1 DLGFGGRQHGDQRG
15 LARRG
20 EAQQAD
26 VGHRT
31 QFEDEVPLLAFLSEQ
46 REAGGL
52 ACAGGESGVA
62 QTAASAFR
70 GDERR
75 ARTDEVGQHL
85 ALLGEHDRA
94 FGDAQFEGFARGAVA
109 VAALA
114 LFAVT
119 RTGVRAEVKVEKGVH
134 AGVDDEEDV
143 AALTAVAAVGSAE
156 RLELLPVHG
165 GTAIA
170 AGTRG
175 EMDHRPVDESGCHG
189 VPSCTDDAYGA
200 RRRTTTNEGRDRIC
214 SGPAPRRSYWWCWS
228 GRSALDRNHVD

>member
-1 DLGFGGRQHGDQRG
+1 
-15 LARRG
+15 
-20 EAQQAD
+20 
-26 VGHRT
+26 
-31 QFEDEVPLLAFLSEQ
+31 
-46 REAGGL
+46 
-52 ACAGGESGVA
+52 
-62 QTAASAFR
+62 
-70 GDERR
+70 

-85 ALLGEHDRA
+85 ALLGEHDGA

-134 AGVDDEEDV
+134 AGVDGEEDV

-200 RRRTTTNEGRDRIC
+200 RRRTTTHAGRARLGT
-214 SGPAPRRSYWWCWS
+214 GPAPRRSYWWCWS
-228 GRSALDRNHVD
+228 GRSALDRNHVDHLAATLHAELDRARGQSEQRVVTATADVVARVELGAALPDEDLARLHDLTTEPLHTE